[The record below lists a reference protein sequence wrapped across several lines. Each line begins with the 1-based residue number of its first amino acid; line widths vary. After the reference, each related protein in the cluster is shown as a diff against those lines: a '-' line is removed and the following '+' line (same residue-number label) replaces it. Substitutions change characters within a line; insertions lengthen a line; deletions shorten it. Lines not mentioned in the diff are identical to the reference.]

1 MDLPDPP
8 ISAAVAPRD
17 GARAVLEARV
27 LTALR
32 VLYNASHR
40 HYRTIER
47 RSGVPAA
54 ALRALSEVNR
64 QPGITS
70 AALAGALGVRPATA
84 SNVLRVLEAEGL
96 VERVRE
102 RRDRRVVR
110 LHATARGARHAA
122 ASGGAAGGVL
132 ASSVGSLDAAD
143 LAKLDTGLQ
152 AMLRGIPDGVREV
165 TATSLA
171 FGAGTAAPRRRR
183 KASGARR

>member
-1 MDLPDPP
+1 MDLPDSP
-8 ISAAVAPRD
+8 ISAAVAPRE
-17 GARAVLEARV
+17 GARDLLEARV

-32 VLYNASHR
+32 VLYSASHR

-110 LHATARGARHAA
+110 LHATARGARQAA

-132 ASSVGSLDAAD
+132 ATTVAALGEKDLDRLD
-143 LAKLDTGLQ
+143 LGLQ
-152 AMLRGIPDGVREV
+152 AMLRAIPESGREV
-165 TATSLA
+165 SPTSLA
-171 FGAGTAAPRRRR
+171 FGPDAPSAAPARRRQ
-183 KASGARR
+183 RRTR

>member
-1 MDLPDPP
+1 MEQPK
-8 ISAAVAPRD
+8 STKFSTAAPQEDGRD
-17 GARAVLEARV
+17 VLEARV

-32 VLYNASHR
+32 VLYSASHR

-102 RRDRRVVR
+102 HRDRRVVR
-110 LHATARGARHAA
+110 LHATARGTRHAA

-132 ASSVGSLDAAD
+132 ASSVGSLNAAD
-143 LAKLDTGLQ
+143 LAKLDVGLQ
-152 AMLRGIPDGVREV
+152 AMLRAVPEGGRDVS
-165 TATSLA
+165 ATSLA
-171 FGAGTAAPRRRR
+171 FGPGAPS
-183 KASGARR
+183 AVPA